1 MRFNNPTQQ
10 KMKIK
15 NMTTRHL
22 KKSIGRS
29 LSWRCGFV
37 LVPLAL
43 LCFGLL
49 PTAKALLPAPS
60 PDGNYPGGN
69 TAEGINALHD
79 VNTAVG
85 INNTAVGANALTND
99 TTGAYNVAVGSGAL
113 QSNTTGF
120 QNMAIGAEALANNHV
135 GNFNMAIGFRALNMN
150 TGGRNSAVGAAAL
163 RNNAGA
169 SDNTA
174 IGSNAMREN
183 TIGEN
188 NTAIGADALSSNI
201 NGTDNNA
208 VGNSALANN
217 TTGNFN
223 EALGSFA
230 LGSNVEGG
238 ENVAIG
244 DSALNNADSSFNT
257 VVGYSSGQNLTTG
270 SENIY
275 IGDTAGTLDI
285 LGASPGDEAGV
296 IRIGSVFSG
305 TAACFINGIATN
317 SQVWNGVTV
326 CQVTVNGSGQLGVD
340 CVNPNNPGA
349 TPASPQRQVMLNDK
363 VEKLQATVAQQQ
375 KQIETLTAKLE
386 EQAAQIQKVSAQL
399 AAASPSF
406 GGLEVNKFATGRI
419 RSGGRASQLAL
430 NKQ

>member
-43 LCFGLL
+43 LCFGLS
-49 PTAKALLPAPS
+49 PTAQALLPAPS
-60 PDGNYPGGN
+60 PDGGYPGGN

-85 INNTAVGANALTND
+85 INNTAVGANALTHD
-99 TTGAYNVAVGSGAL
+99 TTGAYNVAIGSGAL
-113 QSNTTGF
+113 RDNTSGF

-135 GNFNMAIGFRALNMN
+135 GNFNMAIGFRALNVN

-163 RNNAGA
+163 RNNTTA

-275 IGDTAGTLDI
+275 IGDTAGTLDN

-326 CQVTVNGSGQLGVD
+326 CQVTVNGFGQLGAD
-340 CVNPNNPGA
+340 CVNPNNPSA
-349 TPASPQRQVMLNDK
+349 TPASPHAPVHRSGPQQPATRPQRQTMLNDK
-363 VEKLQATVAQQQ
+363 VEKLQATVAQLTQQ
-375 KQIETLTAKLE
+375 LK
-386 EQAAQIQKVSAQL
+386 EQAAQIQQVSARL
-399 AAASPSF
+399 EASKPAPQ
-406 GGLEVNKFATGRI
+406 VVKNP
-419 RSGGRASQLAL
+419 
-430 NKQ
+430 

>member
-1 MRFNNPTQQ
+1 
-10 KMKIK
+10 
-15 NMTTRHL
+15 MTTRQL

-43 LCFGLL
+43 VCFGLS

-85 INNTAVGANALTND
+85 INNTAVGLNALTND
-99 TTGAYNVAVGSGAL
+99 TTGQYNVAVGSRAL
-113 QSNTTGF
+113 ENNTTGD
-120 QNMAIGAEALANNHV
+120 
-135 GNFNMAIGFRALNMN
+135 FNMAIGTEALQQNNANFNLAIGFRVLFMN
-150 TGGRNSAVGAAAL
+150 TTGNHLTGIGAAAL
-163 RNNAGA
+163 RNNTTAGF
-169 SDNTA
+169 NTA
-174 IGSNAMREN
+174 IGADAMREN
-183 TIGEN
+183 TTGEN

-257 VVGYSSGQNLTTG
+257 VVGYSSGQNLTSG

-275 IGDTAGTLDI
+275 IGDTAGTLDN

-317 SQVWNGVTV
+317 PQVWNGVTV
-326 CQVTVNGSGQLGVD
+326 CQVTVNGFGQLGAD
-340 CVNPNNPGA
+340 CVNPNNPSA
-349 TPASPQRQVMLNDK
+349 TPASPQRQAMLNDK
-363 VEKLQATVAQQQ
+363 VEKLQATVAQLTQQ
-375 KQIETLTAKLE
+375 LK
-386 EQAAQIQKVSAQL
+386 EQAAQIQQVSTRL
-399 AAASPSF
+399 EASKPAPQ
-406 GGLEVNKFATGRI
+406 VVKNP
-419 RSGGRASQLAL
+419 
-430 NKQ
+430 